1 MNRPI
6 CSLATQGLLAFC
18 VSLVLAA
25 PSRADLYGYWPLD
38 AAPGGISPN
47 TVGGGAAA
55 TLNGAAAIANDGT
68 RGPVLSLNGS
78 GGTYA
83 AAGSLPS
90 ITPGT
95 DFTWSFWALQTQPDP
110 PSEPNDVILGNRLP
124 DAGWIKF
131 TPTNFEYRDIAPT
144 FNSGID
150 IPDFTQAQGWTH
162 NAVVRT
168 GNQMIFYRDGIAT
181 GFAIATGTVAS
192 PPFYMGG
199 DAAAGENWG
208 GLLDDVAVWTDA
220 LPRSSIS
227 GIARGLYTPTT
238 APTTG
243 PGGGTPVFSELY
255 LDQFDDPVLS
265 AWIPTTRG
273 LENNAPAGYNPPD
286 VTTNPGRLTL
296 GGTTN
301 NQYWYG
307 NTVQL
312 AADLPN
318 LLETE
323 VRVDRVSLSG
333 SGTAY
338 RSSLWI
344 FGDDGHYL
352 HFSQNVGEN
361 GWSYNAN
368 DAGGIGTNQ
377 PTGSGVNIASLDGL
391 DGSLGEHEMK
401 IVISPT
407 GEPGDVSMFMY
418 LDSQLVAIQGFSN
431 FPDTYTILLTGQ
443 ARAAGDGVSAV
454 FDDFRI
460 AQVPEPSTLALLACA
475 LPVVVGGILRCRKGR
490 R

>member
-1 MNRPI
+1 MNRSI
-6 CSLATQGLLAFC
+6 SSFAAKGF
-18 VSLVLAA
+18 VSVCASMILAA
-25 PSRADLYGYWPLD
+25 PALADLYGYWPLD

-47 TVGGGAAA
+47 LVGGGAAA
-55 TLNGAAAIANDGT
+55 TLNGAATIAIDGT
-68 RGPVLSLNGS
+68 RGPVLSLNNT
-78 GGTYA
+78 GGTFA
-83 AAGSLPS
+83 SAGSLPS
-90 ITPGT
+90 ITPAT
-95 DFTWSFWALQTQPDP
+95 DFTWSFWARHTQADP
-110 PSEPNDVILGNRLP
+110 GNEPNDVILGNRLP

-131 TPTNFEYRDIAPT
+131 TPTNFEYRDIVPT
-144 FNSGID
+144 FNSGIN

-162 NAVVRT
+162 NAVVKT
-168 GNQMIFYRDGIAT
+168 GNQMIFYRNGIAT

-208 GLLDDVAVWTDA
+208 GSLDDVAVWTDA
-220 LPRSSIS
+220 LPRSSIV
-227 GIARGLYTPTT
+227 GIARGLYSPAAAPTT
-238 APTTG
+238 A
-243 PGGGTPVFSELY
+243 PGGGTPIFTELY
-255 LDQFDDPVLS
+255 RDEFNDPVLS

-301 NQYWYG
+301 NQYWFG

-318 LLETE
+318 ILETE
-323 VRVDRVSLSG
+323 VAVDRVSLSG

-344 FGDDGHYL
+344 YGDDGHYL
-352 HFSQNVGEN
+352 HFSQNVGET

-368 DAGGIGTNQ
+368 DVGGIGTNQ
-377 PTGSGVNIASLDGL
+377 PTGGGVNIGSLDGL
-391 DGSLGEHEMK
+391 DGSLGQHEMK
-401 IVISPT
+401 IVVSPT

-443 ARAAGDGVSAV
+443 ARAAGDSVSAV
-454 FDDFRI
+454 FDNFRI
-460 AQVPEPSTLALLACA
+460 AQVPEPSTLVLLGCAAPLAVAGALRRRA
-475 LPVVVGGILRCRKGR
+475 RGR
-490 R
+490 